1 MSDLEDISARSGAGQ
16 QGQTRPKPQAPSHPQ
31 TQTQTP
37 AAPQVTAFHRRE
49 LDLILRV
56 YGQKVAAGE
65 WRDYAIDH
73 LKDRAIFSVFR
84 RSSEMPLY
92 RIEKVPKNA
101 RRQGAFAVVGA
112 GGTILKRGGELAQV
126 LKVFEKRRH
135 LSLV

>member
-1 MSDLEDISARSGAGQ
+1 MSDLEDISARSAAAGQ
-16 QGQTRPKPQAPSHPQ
+16 PGHGQ
-31 TQTQTP
+31 TQTRTP
-37 AAPQVTAFHRRE
+37 PTPPVTAFHRRE

-73 LKDRAIFSVFR
+73 LRDRAVFSVFR

-112 GGTILKRGGELAQV
+112 GGAILKRGGELAQV

>member
-1 MSDLEDISARSGAGQ
+1 MSDPEDISARSGAAGQ
-16 QGQTRPKPQAPSHPQ
+16 QGSARSQTQGHAQPQAPAVP
-31 TQTQTP
+31 P
-37 AAPQVTAFHRRE
+37 VTAFHRRE

-92 RIEKVPKNA
+92 RIEKVPRNA